1 MSEAMYLIPAVDIL
15 DGKAVRLYQGD
26 YSKVTVYHDNPV
38 DQALALADSG
48 VRRIHLVDLD
58 AARGQGKTNR
68 ALISRICSR
77 VDCVVETGGGIRSAA
92 DVRELLDAG
101 VDWLI
106 VGTALV
112 KAPEEVRGWIQ
123 AAPGHFIAG
132 IDVRDGMVKISGWE
146 GDSALTDTEAVRR
159 AAELGFS
166 QVVYTNIGK
175 DGTLA
180 GPDLA
185 NSLRVAR
192 EGSLPVVISGGVG
205 SMDHV
210 RAAFAHE
217 GAGREYAGIIIGK
230 AWYEGHIDLPR
241 LCREFPQKG

>member
-1 MSEAMYLIPAVDIL
+1 MHEGMQLVPAVDIL

-26 YSKVTVYHDNPV
+26 YAKVTVYHENPL
-38 DQALALADSG
+38 DQALALAESG

-68 ALISRICSR
+68 TLISRIRSR
-77 VDCVVETGGGIRSAA
+77 VGCVVETGGGIRTDD
-92 DVRELLDAG
+92 DVKELLDAG

-112 KAPEEVRGWIQ
+112 KDPDSVARWVSR
-123 AAPGHFIAG
+123 APGHFIAG
-132 IDVRDGMVKISGWE
+132 VDVRDGRVKIAGWE
-146 GDSALTDTEAVRR
+146 GDGAMSDTDAVRR
-159 AAELGFS
+159 AASLGFS

-180 GPDLA
+180 GPDLE
-185 NSLRVAR
+185 NSCRIAR
-192 EGSLPVVISGGVG
+192 EGGLPVIISGGVG

-210 RAAFAHE
+210 RAAFAHP
-217 GAGREYAGIIIGK
+217 GAGKEFAGIIIGK
-230 AWYEGHIDLPR
+230 AWYEGHIDLDA
-241 LCREFPQKG
+241 LCREFPQG